1 MKTGVY
7 ELKNGSYLG
16 VELMEITSVPS
27 ASAFPAGEKD
37 CCREVYQRFVSLI
50 SAYHSLSG
58 NGACAEILWLAE
70 AVENQSVK
78 SRIRLFLILRQIG
91 ADRERVKAK
100 LERVAGDFAA
110 TLLACRYGISRA
122 PENDRILTGLL
133 EQTDDSCLLGLLK
146 KEKFSG
152 SAQLANLYYYYADLI
167 PDENT
172 SNFTDVIA
180 GMSQLQNCAVSLQIF
195 PVRLTAAE
203 ETLYR
208 NAALQYGGL
217 ERGVPYAGQMV
228 SDPYARDPHT
238 VYQYYVDRRNAPLFQ
253 YNLLIFGGR
262 EQAQSLAARLRSH
275 LQSGTA
281 RCGTA
286 DLACRDLSQAG
297 IRLEKQFFS
306 YPWNLNS
313 QMIRTCRNQE
323 LIQKV
328 PLVKGAYRIANL
340 ISAEEA
346 AAFFRLP
353 VYEPGMAA
361 LQESRGV
368 GGGEQFAEAVV
379 DEKNILLGT
388 LVTNGQKKIS
398 IGCPDK
404 LFTRHML
411 IVGTPG
417 TGKTTFSVHLLLQ
430 FARRGIP
437 FLAIE
442 PTKTE
447 YRAMID
453 SVKNLQVFTPGNN
466 SVSPFIVNPFLPPRG
481 IRVEQYIPSLVSA
494 FEAAFSMPS
503 PLDILFLN
511 AIRASYTR
519 YGWKDYSML
528 GDPDVR
534 PFGLY
539 EFILIFRELLESSSY
554 SREVKSNLQS
564 GGLYRLMNLIQQNSN
579 IYDNIHTIPIE
590 DLLSAPTVLELNA
603 IDNAEQKS
611 LIMALLLINICVY
624 TKHNQAG
631 DGKLKNAI
639 LIDEAHV
646 LLGGQGAGKEDGA
659 GSRGTTVRALQDMIA
674 EIRSY
679 GTSMIIADQSPTKV
693 SREVVANTDIKV
705 AFRLVQGAEKELIA
719 DSTNMDENQKEE
731 LSRLR
736 TGEAFVFH
744 SLLDA
749 PQLVYTEDIREKEG
763 IRLWVEDAE
772 IARKN
777 TYWDTRRALL
787 KPYPDCRFCRDCAE
801 TCDFRIRADAEY
813 VAGAAFQKY
822 KKSFRTAEDMK
833 KCLYLL
839 PKLMPQEPG
848 RYTGEESR
856 RLFACAR
863 IKLMRKMALEKEF
876 SLTEKEKAFLL
887 PHVFAET
894 ETEEVGD
901 H

>member
-286 DLACRDLSQAG
+286 DLACRDLSQAE

-313 QMIRTCRNQE
+313 QMIRTCRSQE

-705 AFRLVQGAEKELIA
+705 AFRLVQGVEKELIA
-719 DSTNMDENQKEE
+719 DSTNMDESQKEE

-894 ETEEVGD
+894 ETEEAGD

>member
-100 LERVAGDFAA
+100 LERVSGDFAA

-286 DLACRDLSQAG
+286 DLACRDLSQAE

-313 QMIRTCRNQE
+313 QMIRTCRSQE

-705 AFRLVQGAEKELIA
+705 AVRLVQGVEKELIA
-719 DSTNMDENQKEE
+719 DSTNMDESQKEE

-801 TCDFRIRADAEY
+801 ACDFRIRADAEY

-894 ETEEVGD
+894 ETEEAGD

>member
-286 DLACRDLSQAG
+286 DLACRDLSQAE

-313 QMIRTCRNQE
+313 QMIRTCRSQE

-361 LQESRGV
+361 LQESRSV

-646 LLGGQGAGKEDGA
+646 LLGGQGAGKEDGT

-705 AFRLVQGAEKELIA
+705 AFRLVQGVEKELIA

-777 TYWDTRRALL
+777 TYWDTRKALL

-801 TCDFRIRADAEY
+801 ACDFRIRADAEY

-822 KKSFRTAEDMK
+822 KKSFRSAEDMK

-894 ETEEVGD
+894 EAEEAGD

>member
-286 DLACRDLSQAG
+286 DLACRDLSQAE

-323 LIQKV
+323 LIRKV

-705 AFRLVQGAEKELIA
+705 AFRLVQGVEKELIA

-777 TYWDTRRALL
+777 TYWDTRKALL

-801 TCDFRIRADAEY
+801 ACDFRIRADAEY

-894 ETEEVGD
+894 ETEEAGD